1 MKELN
6 RIALS
11 FLTVGAFLCLI
22 NPLFVDYAKKAFY
35 FFAIITMLAGIF
47 MLMVVS
53 LKEYKKCNHHMTKHI
68 VPTVIALFL
77 AIMVAIIYYPR

>member
-1 MKELN
+1 
-6 RIALS
+6 
-11 FLTVGAFLCLI
+11 
-22 NPLFVDYAKKAFY
+22 
-35 FFAIITMLAGIF
+35 

-53 LKEYKKCNHHMTKHI
+53 LKEYIKSNHHMTKHI

>member
-1 MKELN
+1 MVGKHMKELN

-11 FLTVGAFLCLI
+11 LLTVGAFLCLI

-35 FFAIITMLAGIF
+35 YFAIITMLAGIF

-53 LKEYKKCNHHMTKHI
+53 LKEYKKCNHMT
-68 VPTVIALFL
+68 TIALL
-77 AIMVAIIYYPR
+77 